1 MRILVTGADGFV
13 GSWLVP
19 RLRRD
24 RHEVVAAIRPSQPII
39 AEGAPPPWDGD
50 VTTVPFEILDDRSVE
65 AVLAPGYDAVVH
77 LAAVASGGDARRDP
91 AEAWAINAGGT
102 ARLAEQLGRQKAAG
116 SADPLLLLAS
126 TAEVYGASPERP
138 RLESDAVEPCSQYAA
153 SKLAAET
160 AALEANRRT
169 GLRVAVVR
177 AFPHTGRGQDLRFV
191 VPAFARRLLEAKRNG
206 DHTVKVGNLTPV
218 REFLHV
224 SDVVEAY
231 ASLLVA
237 GQPGEIYNVASGR
250 AVKLSEL
257 FSMLA
262 DVVGHPAEPEEDPD
276 LVRPADIPYLVGDA
290 SKLSEAVG
298 WHPTVSLEETL
309 AEVVNAQA
317 H

>member
-1 MRILVTGADGFV
+1 VRILVTGADGFV
-13 GSWLVP
+13 GSSLVP

-24 RHEVVAAIRPSQPII
+24 RHDIIAAVRPTQPLF

-91 AEAWAINAGGT
+91 ADAWAINAGGT
-102 ARLAEQLGRQKAAG
+102 ARLAEQLGRQKAMG
-116 SADPLLLLAS
+116 DGDPLLLLAS
-126 TAEVYGASPERP
+126 TAEVYGAGPAQP

-177 AFPHTGRGQDLRFV
+177 AFPHTGSGQDLRFV

-206 DHTVKVGNLTPV
+206 HRAVKVGNLTPV
-218 REFLHV
+218 REFMHV

-231 ASLLVA
+231 VALLASGHA
-237 GQPGEIYNVASGR
+237 GEIYNVASGR
-250 AVKLSEL
+250 PVKLSEL
-257 FSMLA
+257 FRMLA

-298 WHPTVSLEETL
+298 WQPTVPLEDTL

>member
-24 RHEVVAAIRPSQPII
+24 RHEVVAAVRPTQPLF

-65 AVLAPGYDAVVH
+65 AVLAPGYDAVIH

-91 AEAWAINAGGT
+91 ADAWAINAGGT
-102 ARLAEQLGRQKAAG
+102 ARLAEQLGRKATG
-116 SADPLLLLAS
+116 NSDTLLMLAS
-126 TAEVYGASPERP
+126 TAEVYGAGTERP
-138 RLESDAVEPCSQYAA
+138 LRESDAVEPCSQYAA

-160 AALEANRRT
+160 AVLEASRRT
-169 GLRVAVVR
+169 GLRVVVLR

-191 VPAFARRLLEAKRNG
+191 VPAFAKRLLEAKRNG
-206 DHTVKVGNLTPV
+206 DRAVKVGNLTPV

-231 ASLLVA
+231 AALLES
-237 GQPGEIYNVASGR
+237 GQPGETYSVASGR
-250 AVKLSEL
+250 PVELGEL
-257 FSMLA
+257 FRMLA
-262 DVVGHPAEPEEDPD
+262 DIVGHPAEPEEDPD

-298 WHPTVSLEETL
+298 WQPTVSLEDTL